1 MPRYSID
8 LNDQFDTKLSKMAVE
23 KGTTKAEIIRRA
35 VASYT
40 YLNQQVEGDNGRKIS
55 ITDGDDRVEK
65 DIVLP

>member
-40 YLNQQVEGDNGRKIS
+40 YLHQQVEGDNGRKIS